1 MLTAQIAGVG
11 LLAGVMGGL
20 LGVGGGIVIV
30 PLLILLLGV
39 DIKTAIGTSL
49 AAIVP
54 TAIMAAWRHQALG
67 NIHWR
72 TVGML
77 TIGSVVGALLGAS
90 LTAHVSADRLRQV
103 FALFLIATAIKMLW
117 K

>member
-1 MLTAQIAGVG
+1 MLTAQIAAVG

-30 PLLILLLGV
+30 PLLILLLGIDV
-39 DIKTAIGTSL
+39 KIAIGTSL

-54 TAIMAAWRHQALG
+54 TAIMAAYRHQALG
-67 NIHWR
+67 NINWR
-72 TVGML
+72 VVGML
-77 TIGSVVGALLGAS
+77 TLGSVAGAFLGAS
-90 LTAHVSADRLRQV
+90 LTAYVPAERLRQA
-103 FALFLIATAIKMLW
+103 FALFLIATAVKMLW

>member
-1 MLTAQIAGVG
+1 MLMAGIAAVG

-30 PLLILLLGV
+30 PLLILLLK
-39 DIKTAIGTSL
+39 IETKIAIGTSL

-54 TAIMAAWRHQALG
+54 TAIMASWKHHQLGHVDWRIVAL
-67 NIHWR
+67 
-72 TVGML
+72 L
-77 TIGSVVGALLGAS
+77 SLGSVAGAYIGAS
-90 LTAHVSADRLRQV
+90 LTAHVPAEWLRKG
-103 FALFLIATAIKMLW
+103 FAVFLIATALRMLW